1 VALPEMRTMPTQV
14 RRCSERGPFN
24 AHVTLVSTLEAST
37 QEARSIDVSLGGVS
51 LICTEPLEVGQ
62 CITLIFHLATQSG
75 MVAEE
80 VCGRVM
86 SARFDDDVAVLGIEF
101 TSPLD
106 RRTAPEFCRALAWS

>member
-1 VALPEMRTMPTQV
+1 VALPEEQALPTQIK
-14 RRCSERGPFN
+14 RRFERGPFI
-24 AHVTLVSTLEAST
+24 AHVTVASTLEAST
-37 QEARSIDVSLGGVS
+37 QEAQSIDVSLGGVS
-51 LICTEPLEVGQ
+51 LICTEPLEIGL
-62 CITLIFHLATQSG
+62 CITLTFHLATQSG

-106 RRTAPEFCRALAWS
+106 HRTAPEFCRSLARS